1 MPELPDIEA
10 YVHALRARVL
20 AKPLLRLRVKS
31 PFVLRS
37 VDPPVREAE
46 GRPVVDVAR
55 SGKRIVL
62 SLDNGVHVA
71 IHLMIAGR
79 LKWAKPGAAPG
90 LAAFDFPVG
99 TLVFTEAGSKHRASI
114 HLLREF
120 PRAEGV
126 EPLVVSVRDFA
137 AALRSENHTIKRSL
151 TMPSIVSGIGNAYS
165 DEILHQAKMSPV
177 LLTSR
182 MTDADVKRL
191 HVAMRD
197 VLSRWSDKLRTD
209 KWPTKVTA
217 FQADFAAHGKF
228 GQPCPECATLIQRI
242 VRGEHETNYCPRCQT
257 GGKML
262 ADRALSKLLHD
273 DWPTTI
279 EAWESK
285 QMPRGD

>member
-10 YVHALRARVL
+10 YVNALRSRVSG
-20 AKPLLRLRVKS
+20 KPLARLRIKS

-37 VDPPVREAE
+37 VNPPVREAE
-46 GRPVVDVAR
+46 GRTVVAVAR

-62 SLDNGVHVA
+62 SLDNDVHVA

-90 LAAFDFPVG
+90 LASFDFPDG
-99 TLVFTEAGSKHRASI
+99 TVVFTEAGSKHRASI
-114 HLLREF
+114 HLLRAF

-126 EPLVVSVRDFA
+126 EPLSVSVAEFA
-137 AALRSENHTIKRSL
+137 AVLRSENHTIKRSL
-151 TMPSIVSGIGNAYS
+151 TMPSMVSGIGNAYS

-182 MTDADVKRL
+182 MSDADFERL

-197 VLSRWSDKLRTD
+197 VLSRWSEKLRSD
-209 KWPTKVTA
+209 KWPAKVTA
-217 FQADFAAHGKF
+217 FQDEFSAHGKF
-228 GQPCPECATLIQRI
+228 GQQCPACGTLIQRI

-273 DWPTTI
+273 DWPATI